1 MSDFSLVMTWA
12 VALIAYIMWIIYVDK
27 PRRGTVLWINVTSM
41 ILLVVLSVVTVW
53 LYIVV
58 LSIEIC

>member
-27 PRRGTVLWINVTSM
+27 PRSSS
-41 ILLVVLSVVTVW
+41 LVDQRHEYDLVGGVVGRNG
-53 LYIVV
+53 VV
-58 LSIEIC
+58 VHGSFLD